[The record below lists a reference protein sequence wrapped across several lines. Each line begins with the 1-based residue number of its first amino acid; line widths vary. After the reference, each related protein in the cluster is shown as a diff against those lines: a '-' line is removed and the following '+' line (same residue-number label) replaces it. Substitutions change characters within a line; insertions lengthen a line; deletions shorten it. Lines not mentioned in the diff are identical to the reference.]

1 MKQPSAPRR
10 QSPGLGLGLCL
21 VLVMVLP
28 GCAGVPAI
36 ATYATV
42 EGMALNHTDKIATD
56 HFISAITGQDCNVLT
71 YKETGKYC
79 RSAAEIAAERAR
91 LANIDYGHC
100 YRTRGLVTCFAEPE
114 VAATGETRTY

>member
-1 MKQPSAPRR
+1 MQPSKPIRLFVGWR
-10 QSPGLGLGLCL
+10 LGLCL
-21 VLVMVLP
+21 GLALILQ
-28 GCAGVPAI
+28 GCAGVPAV

-56 HFISAITGQDCNVLT
+56 HFISAITGQDCNLLT

-91 LANIDYGHC
+91 FANIDYGHC
-100 YRTRGLVTCFAEPE
+100 YRTRGLVTCFVEPE
-114 VAATGETRTY
+114 VAPTGETRTF